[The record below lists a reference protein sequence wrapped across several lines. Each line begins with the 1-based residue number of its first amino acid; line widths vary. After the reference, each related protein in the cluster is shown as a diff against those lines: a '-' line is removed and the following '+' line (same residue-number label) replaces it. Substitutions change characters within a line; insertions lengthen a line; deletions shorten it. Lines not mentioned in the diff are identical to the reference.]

1 MPESPLNT
9 VEAGH
14 GGRATAGD
22 VPDAIR
28 RRYLTERR
36 GPDAV
41 AYFVDAQVARPAF
54 RDDGRRLS
62 SDRNDPNVIRDLV
75 AVAKHRGWEE
85 IAVRGQTAFRRE
97 VWLAARREGLEV
109 RGYRPTERDLQD
121 LARHA
126 RQSPDRGSRG
136 DAVEPMKA
144 VETVVRNRVV
154 EPAEQS
160 RILAVARERLAQWLE
175 RGGEPTRHHPARQR
189 DR

>member
-1 MPESPLNT
+1 MSESPLNT
-9 VEAGH
+9 VESSRT
-14 GGRATAGD
+14 GRTASGD
-22 VPDAIR
+22 VPEPVK

-36 GPDAV
+36 GPDGLD
-41 AYFVDAQVARPAF
+41 YFVDAQVERPAF

-75 AVAKHRGWEE
+75 SIARHRGWNE

-121 LARHA
+121 LARHT
-126 RQSPDRGSRG
+126 RQPASGRTQPA
-136 DAVEPMKA
+136 AVEPMKA

-160 RILAVARERLAQWLE
+160 RILAVARERLARWLE
-175 RGGEPTRHHPARQR
+175 RGAALHPGRHEHHRSR
-189 DR
+189 

>member
-1 MPESPLNT
+1 MTDSPLNT
-9 VEAGH
+9 VEPSRP
-14 GGRATAGD
+14 GRAAAGD
-22 VPDAIR
+22 VPDPIR

-36 GPDAV
+36 GGDALD
-41 AYFVDAQVARPAF
+41 YFVDAQVERPAF

-75 AVAKHRGWEE
+75 AIARHRGWEE

-97 VWLAARREGLEV
+97 VWMAGRREGLEV

-126 RQSPDRGSRG
+126 RSAPAARAPRG
-136 DAVEPMKA
+136 AVDPMKA

-160 RILAVARERLAQWLE
+160 RILAAARARLAQWLE
-175 RGGEPTRHHPARQR
+175 RGDARVPGR
-189 DR
+189 GPRERTH